1 MSRKEPNPTPDKVIR
16 PNPPPRVPA
25 MCQTRTNEMEQ
36 YPVIT
41 DANQSVPSIK
51 LPSIDILNALD
62 YRMKYLQNEVVKT
75 MGKMPE
81 EAEKLQTLVSDLIEA
96 GHARKAIKRQATYLV
111 IDEVQL

>member
-25 MCQTRTNEMEQ
+25 MGQTRTNEMEQ

-41 DANQSVPSIK
+41 DANQSIPGIK

-62 YRMKYLQNEVVKT
+62 YRMGCLKKGIAQVAEKQ
-75 MGKMPE
+75 PE
-81 EAEKLQTLVSDLIEA
+81 EAEKLQALVSELIEA
-96 GHARKAIKRQATYLV
+96 GQARKAIKRQATYLV
-111 IDEVQL
+111 TEEAQP